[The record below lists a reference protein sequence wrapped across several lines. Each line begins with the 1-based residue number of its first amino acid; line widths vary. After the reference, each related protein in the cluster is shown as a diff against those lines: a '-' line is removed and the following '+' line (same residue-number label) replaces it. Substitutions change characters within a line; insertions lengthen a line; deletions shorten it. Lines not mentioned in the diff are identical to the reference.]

1 MRLSSAIHQFFS
13 KYLPHIRALS
23 PHSIKAYRDSF
34 KLFLPF
40 AANYHGINIS
50 SLQITHLSVEVVLDF
65 LDSLEKQRKNSAK
78 TRNSRLA
85 AIKSLAKMVRFMHPD
100 QRKLA
105 DRILSIPQKRS
116 QRQLIGF
123 LYPYEIDQILQ
134 AVDLKKELGLRD
146 YCLLQLL
153 YDSGARASEIAT
165 LNLDYFNPHNKTLAI
180 LGKGNRYRQIELE
193 PKTVRLL
200 NLYIVKYRL
209 KPKPA
214 YQHRLFINQR
224 GKQLTRH
231 GIYRMCKKYLHRA
244 LPPKRLIDINP
255 VHSFRHSCAV
265 NMLAGGHSV
274 SDIRN
279 KLGHEDIQSTMVYLQ
294 LDLAK
299 RKKIQKQFIQYVQST
314 VTENPEIDA
323 LIDWQNKDDIM
334 TWLDDL

>member
-1 MRLSSAIHQFFS
+1 MRLSSVIHQFFS
-13 KYLPHIRALS
+13 QYLPHIKAAS
-23 PHSIKAYRDSF
+23 PRTIKAYRDSF

-40 AANYHGINIS
+40 AAKYHDIKIS
-50 SLQITHLSVEVVLDF
+50 SLQIAHLSVEVILDF
-65 LDSLEKQRKNSAK
+65 LESLEKQRHNSAK

-85 AIKSLAKMVRFMHPD
+85 AIKSLAKMIRFMHPD
-100 QRKLA
+100 QRQLA
-105 DRILSIPQKRS
+105 DKILSIPQKRS

-134 AVDLKKELGLRD
+134 AVDLKNALGMRD

-165 LNLDYFNPHNKTLAI
+165 LNLDYFNAHNQTLAI

-200 NLYIVKYRL
+200 THYIAKYRVN
-209 KPKPA
+209 PKPA

-231 GIYRMCKKYLHRA
+231 GIYRMCKKQLQIA
-244 LPPKRLIDINP
+244 LPSKRLIDINP

-265 NMLAGGHSV
+265 NMLADGHPV

-299 RKKIQKQFIQYVQST
+299 RKKIQNRFIQYVQST
-314 VTENPEIDA
+314 VTQNPEIDA

-334 TWLDDL
+334 AWLDDL

>member
-1 MRLSSAIHQFFS
+1 MRLSSAIHQFFG

-23 PHSIKAYRDSF
+23 PHTIKAYRDTF

-40 AANYHGINIS
+40 AANYHGIKIS
-50 SLQITHLSVEVVLDF
+50 SLQIAHLRVELILDF
-65 LDSLEKQRKNSAK
+65 LDSLEKQRHNSAK

-85 AIKSLAKMVRFMHPD
+85 ALKSLAKMIRFMYPD
-100 QRKLA
+100 QRQLA
-105 DRILSIPQKRS
+105 DRILGIPQKRC

-134 AVDLKKELGLRD
+134 AVDLKNALGVRD

-153 YDSGARASEIAT
+153 YDSGARATEIAT
-165 LNLDYFNPHNKTLAI
+165 LNLDYFNAHNQTLAI

-193 PKTVRLL
+193 SKTVRLL
-200 NLYIVKYRL
+200 NIYIAQYRL
-209 KPKPA
+209 KAKPA
-214 YQHRLFINQR
+214 YQHRLFINQC

-231 GIYRMCKKYLHRA
+231 GIYRLCKKYLQLA

-265 NMLAGGHSV
+265 HMLSDGHPV

-279 KLGHEDIQSTMVYLQ
+279 RLGHEDIQSTMAYLQ
-294 LDLAK
+294 LDLSK
-299 RKKIQKQFIQYVQST
+299 RKIIQQQFIQYVQSD
-314 VTENPEIDA
+314 VTQNPEIDE

-334 TWLDDL
+334 AWLDDL

>member
-1 MRLSSAIHQFFS
+1 MRLSSAIHQFFGR
-13 KYLPHIRALS
+13 YLPHIRALS
-23 PHSIKAYRDSF
+23 PHTIKAYRDTF

-40 AANYHGINIS
+40 AANYHGIKIS
-50 SLQITHLSVEVVLDF
+50 SLQIAHLRVELILDF
-65 LDSLEKQRKNSAK
+65 LDSLEKQRQNSAK
-78 TRNSRLA
+78 TRNNRLA
-85 AIKSLAKMVRFMHPD
+85 ALKSLAKMIRFMYPD
-100 QRKLA
+100 QRQLA
-105 DRILSIPQKRS
+105 DRILSIPQKRC
-116 QRQLIGF
+116 QRPLVGF

-134 AVDLKKELGLRD
+134 AVDLNNALGVRD

-153 YDSGARASEIAT
+153 YDSGARATEIAT
-165 LNLDYFNPHNKTLAI
+165 LNLDYFNAHNKTLAI

-200 NLYIVKYRL
+200 NIYIARYRVN
-209 KPKPA
+209 PKAA

-231 GIYRMCKKYLHRA
+231 GIYRLCKKYLQVA
-244 LPPKRLIDINP
+244 LPPKRLKYINP

-265 NMLAGGHSV
+265 KMLTDGQPV

-294 LDLAK
+294 LDLSK
-299 RKKIQKQFIQYVQST
+299 RKKIQNRFINHVQST
-314 VTENPEIDA
+314 VKQNPDIDE

-334 TWLDDL
+334 AWLDDL

>member
-1 MRLSSAIHQFFS
+1 MRLSAAIHQFFS
-13 KYLPHIRALS
+13 RYLPHIKALS
-23 PHSIKAYRDSF
+23 PHTVKSYRDTF
-34 KLFLPF
+34 KLFLPY
-40 AANYHGINIS
+40 AATCHGIKIS
-50 SLQITHLSVEVVLDF
+50 SLQITHLSVEVILDF
-65 LDSLEKQRKNSAK
+65 LDSLEKQRQNSAK

-85 AIKSLAKMVRFMHPD
+85 AIKSLAKMIRFMYPQ
-100 QRKLA
+100 QRQLA
-105 DRILSIPQKRS
+105 DKILSIPQKRS

-123 LYPYEIDQILQ
+123 LYPHEIDLILQ
-134 AVDLKKELGLRD
+134 AVDLKNALGLRD

-153 YDSGARASEIAT
+153 YDSGARATEIVT
-165 LNLDYFNPHNKTLAI
+165 LNLDYFNAHNKTLAI
-180 LGKGNRYRQIELE
+180 LGKGNRFRQIELE
-193 PKTVRLL
+193 SKTARLL
-200 NLYIVKYRL
+200 KLYIARYRV

-224 GKQLTRH
+224 GRQLTRH
-231 GIYRMCKKYLHRA
+231 GIYRLCKKYLQLA

-265 NMLAGGHSV
+265 NMLAQGHPV

-299 RKKIQKQFIQYVQST
+299 RKKIQQQFIQHVQSN
-314 VTENPEIDA
+314 VTQHPEIDE

-334 TWLDDL
+334 AWLDDL

>member
-1 MRLSSAIHQFFS
+1 MRLSSAIHQFFG

-23 PHSIKAYRDSF
+23 PHTIKAYRDTF

-40 AANYHGINIS
+40 AANYHGIKIS
-50 SLQITHLSVEVVLDF
+50 SLQIAHLRVELILDF
-65 LDSLEKQRKNSAK
+65 LDSLEKQRQNSAK
-78 TRNSRLA
+78 TRNNRLA
-85 AIKSLAKMVRFMHPD
+85 ALKSLAKMIRFMYPD

-105 DRILSIPQKRS
+105 DRICSIPQKRC
-116 QRQLIGF
+116 QRPLVGF

-134 AVDLKKELGLRD
+134 TVDLNNALGVRD

-153 YDSGARASEIAT
+153 YDSGARATEIAT
-165 LNLDYFNPHNKTLAI
+165 LNLDYFNAHNKTLAI

-200 NLYIVKYRL
+200 NIYIARYRVN
-209 KPKPA
+209 PKAA

-231 GIYRMCKKYLHRA
+231 GIYRLCKKYLQVA
-244 LPPKRLIDINP
+244 LPPKRLKYINP

-265 NMLAGGHSV
+265 KMLTDGQPV

-294 LDLAK
+294 LDLSK
-299 RKKIQKQFIQYVQST
+299 RKKIQNRFINHVQST
-314 VTENPEIDA
+314 VKQNPDIDE

-334 TWLDDL
+334 AWLDDL

>member
-1 MRLSSAIHQFFS
+1 MRLSAAIHQFFS
-13 KYLPHIRALS
+13 KYLLHIKAVS
-23 PHSIKAYRDSF
+23 PHTIIAYRDAF

-40 AANYHGINIS
+40 AASYHGIKIS

-65 LDSLEKQRKNSAK
+65 LDSLEKKRYNSAK

-85 AIKSLAKMVRFMHPD
+85 ALKSLAKMIRFMYPD
-100 QRKLA
+100 QRQLA
-105 DRILSIPQKRS
+105 DRILSIPQKRC

-123 LYPYEIDQILQ
+123 LYPYEIDQVLQ
-134 AVDLKKELGLRD
+134 TVDLKTILGVRD

-153 YDSGARASEIAT
+153 YDSGARATEIAT
-165 LNLDYFNPHNKTLAI
+165 LNLDYFNVHNKSLAI
-180 LGKGNRYRQIELE
+180 LGKGNRFRQIELE
-193 PKTVRLL
+193 SKTVRLL
-200 NLYIVKYRL
+200 NIYIAKYRL

-214 YQHRLFINQR
+214 YQHRIFINQR

-231 GIYRMCKKYLHRA
+231 GIYRLCKKYLQMA
-244 LPPKRLIDINP
+244 LPPKRLKDINP

-265 NMLAGGHSV
+265 KMLAEGYSV

-279 KLGHEDIQSTMVYLQ
+279 KLGHEDIQSTTVYLQ

-299 RKKIQKQFIQYVQST
+299 RKKIQKQFIQYVQSN
-314 VTENPEIDA
+314 VTENPEIEQ

-334 TWLDDL
+334 AWLDDL

>member
-1 MRLSSAIHQFFS
+1 MRLSSVIHQFFS
-13 KYLPHIRALS
+13 QYLPHIKAAS
-23 PHSIKAYRDSF
+23 PRTIKAYRDSF

-40 AANYHGINIS
+40 AAKYHDIKIS
-50 SLQITHLSVEVVLDF
+50 SLQIAHLSVEVILDF
-65 LDSLEKQRKNSAK
+65 LESLEKQRQNSAK

-85 AIKSLAKMVRFMHPD
+85 AIKSLAMMIRFMYPD
-100 QRKLA
+100 QRQLA
-105 DRILSIPQKRS
+105 DKILSIPQKRS

-134 AVDLKKELGLRD
+134 TVDLKNVLGVRD

-153 YDSGARASEIAT
+153 YDSGARATEIAT
-165 LNLDYFNPHNKTLAI
+165 LNLDYFNAHNQTLAI
-180 LGKGNRYRQIELE
+180 LGKGNRFRQIELE

-200 NLYIVKYRL
+200 NLYIGKYRVN
-209 KPKPA
+209 PKPA

-231 GIYRMCKKYLHRA
+231 GIYRMCKKYLHSA

-265 NMLAGGHSV
+265 NMLADGHPV

-299 RKKIQKQFIQYVQST
+299 RKKIQNRFIQYVQST
-314 VTENPEIDA
+314 VTQNPEIDA

-334 TWLDDL
+334 AWLDDL

>member
-1 MRLSSAIHQFFS
+1 MRLSSAIHQFFG

-23 PHSIKAYRDSF
+23 PHTIKAYRDTF

-40 AANYHGINIS
+40 AANYHGIKIS
-50 SLQITHLSVEVVLDF
+50 SLQIAHLRVELILDF
-65 LDSLEKQRKNSAK
+65 LDSLEKQRQNSAK
-78 TRNSRLA
+78 TRNNRLA
-85 AIKSLAKMVRFMHPD
+85 ALKSLAKMIRFMYPD

-105 DRILSIPQKRS
+105 DRICSIPQKRC
-116 QRQLIGF
+116 QRPLVGF
-123 LYPYEIDQILQ
+123 LYPYEIDRILQ
-134 AVDLKKELGLRD
+134 AVDLNDALGVRD

-165 LNLDYFNPHNKTLAI
+165 LNLDYFNAHNKTLAI

-200 NLYIVKYRL
+200 NIYIARYRIS
-209 KPKPA
+209 PKPA

-231 GIYRMCKKYLHRA
+231 GIYRLCKKYLQMA
-244 LPPKRLIDINP
+244 LPPKRLKDINP

-265 NMLAGGHSV
+265 NMLADGHSV

-294 LDLAK
+294 LDLPK
-299 RKKIQKQFIQYVQST
+299 RRKIQNRFIQYVQST
-314 VTENPEIDA
+314 VTQNPEIDA

>member
-13 KYLPHIRALS
+13 KYLPHIKALS
-23 PHSIKAYRDSF
+23 PHTIKAYRDTF

-40 AANYHGINIS
+40 AANYHGIKIS
-50 SLQITHLSVEVVLDF
+50 SLQIAHLSVEVVLDF
-65 LDSLEKQRKNSAK
+65 LDSLEKQRHNSAK

-85 AIKSLAKMVRFMHPD
+85 AIKSLAKMIRFMHPD
-100 QRKLA
+100 QRQLA
-105 DRILSIPQKRS
+105 DRILSIPQKRC

-134 AVDLKKELGLRD
+134 AVDLKKELGVRD
-146 YCLLQLL
+146 YCLLRLL

-193 PKTVRLL
+193 PKTVKLL

-214 YQHRLFINQR
+214 YRHRLFINQR

-231 GIYRMCKKYLHRA
+231 GIYRLCKKYLQMA
-244 LPPKRLIDINP
+244 LPPKRLKDIKS
-255 VHSFRHSCAV
+255 VHSFRHSCAM
-265 NMLAGGHSV
+265 NMLADGHSV

-294 LDLAK
+294 LDLSK
-299 RKKIQKQFIQYVQST
+299 RKKIQNRFIQYVQST

>member
-1 MRLSSAIHQFFS
+1 MRLSSATHQFFS

-85 AIKSLAKMVRFMHPD
+85 AIKSLAKMIRFMHPD

-334 TWLDDL
+334 TWFDDL

>member
-1 MRLSSAIHQFFS
+1 MRLSSVIHQFFS
-13 KYLPHIRALS
+13 QYLPHIKAAS
-23 PHSIKAYRDSF
+23 PRTIKAYRDSF

-40 AANYHGINIS
+40 AAKYHDIKIS
-50 SLQITHLSVEVVLDF
+50 SLQIAHLSVEVILDF
-65 LDSLEKQRKNSAK
+65 LESLEKQRQNSAK

-85 AIKSLAKMVRFMHPD
+85 AIKSLAMMIRFMYPD
-100 QRKLA
+100 QRQLA
-105 DRILSIPQKRS
+105 DKILSIPQKRS

-134 AVDLKKELGLRD
+134 TVDLKNALGMRD

-165 LNLDYFNPHNKTLAI
+165 LNLDYFNAHNQTLAI
-180 LGKGNRYRQIELE
+180 LGKGNRFRQIELE

-200 NLYIVKYRL
+200 NLYIGKYRVN
-209 KPKPA
+209 PKPA

-231 GIYRMCKKYLHRA
+231 GIYRMCKKYLHSA

-265 NMLAGGHSV
+265 NMLADGHPV

-299 RKKIQKQFIQYVQST
+299 RKKIQNRFIQYVQST
-314 VTENPEIDA
+314 VTQNPEIDA

-334 TWLDDL
+334 AWLDDL

>member
-1 MRLSSAIHQFFS
+1 MRLSSTIHQFFGR
-13 KYLPHIRALS
+13 YLPHIRALS
-23 PHSIKAYRDSF
+23 PHTIKAYRDTF

-40 AANYHGINIS
+40 AANYHGIKIS
-50 SLQITHLSVEVVLDF
+50 SLQIAHLRVELILDF
-65 LDSLEKQRKNSAK
+65 LDSLEKQRQNSAK
-78 TRNSRLA
+78 TRNNRLA
-85 AIKSLAKMVRFMHPD
+85 ALKSLAKMIRFMYPD

-105 DRILSIPQKRS
+105 DRICTIPQKRC
-116 QRQLIGF
+116 QRPLVGF

-134 AVDLKKELGLRD
+134 AVDLNNALGVRD

-153 YDSGARASEIAT
+153 YDSGARATEIAT
-165 LNLDYFNPHNKTLAI
+165 LNLDYFNVHNKTLAI

-200 NLYIVKYRL
+200 NIYIARYRVN
-209 KPKPA
+209 PKAA

-231 GIYRMCKKYLHRA
+231 GIYRLCKKYLQVA
-244 LPPKRLIDINP
+244 LPPKRLKYINP

-265 NMLAGGHSV
+265 KMLTDGLPV

-294 LDLAK
+294 LDLSK
-299 RKKIQKQFIQYVQST
+299 RKKIQNRFINHVQST
-314 VTENPEIDA
+314 VKQNPDIDE

-334 TWLDDL
+334 AWLDDL